1 MAYALDMVGEHE
13 PHMLE
18 DTEKK
23 ISRINNSQDLIKFLN
38 YINDIDLRQ
47 QRKKEYLQ
55 SLKQSAEDS
64 DIFGSEISQV

>member
-23 ISRINNSQDLIKFLN
+23 ISRINNS
-38 YINDIDLRQ
+38 
-47 QRKKEYLQ
+47 
-55 SLKQSAEDS
+55 
-64 DIFGSEISQV
+64 